1 MHNHQIFLK
10 IPKVTPSP
18 LMDLFKHFPLLMTSP
33 HRDLKY
39 AKELTD
45 RYSSHH
51 FQNKE
56 NDSSPTKIKTGS
68 I

>member
-1 MHNHQIFLK
+1 
-10 IPKVTPSP
+10 
-18 LMDLFKHFPLLMTSP
+18 MDLFKHFPLLTTNP

-68 I
+68 IWFLKPSLDIQFPYTFII

>member
-1 MHNHQIFLK
+1 
-10 IPKVTPSP
+10 
-18 LMDLFKHFPLLMTSP
+18 MTSP

-45 RYSSHH
+45 RYCSHH

-56 NDSSPTKIKTGS
+56 NELMTQVPQKLKQEVYDFTFRFKT
-68 I
+68 